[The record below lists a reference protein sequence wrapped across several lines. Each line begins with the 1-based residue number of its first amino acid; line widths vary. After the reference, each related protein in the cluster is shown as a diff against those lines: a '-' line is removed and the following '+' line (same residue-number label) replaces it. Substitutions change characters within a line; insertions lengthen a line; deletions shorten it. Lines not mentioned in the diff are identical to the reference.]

1 MDDDATTLQWMSWR
15 GGESSNA
22 QSETI
27 AFRAAP
33 WARHSAVQTPKTKV
47 CPGRSCNAQL
57 SLLSFA
63 VNSNM
68 PDGLDVYCVSCNN
81 RRREARKT
89 RFDPVVDKF
98 ELFRNR
104 MQMIDPPGARN
115 SVMDELHARID
126 ASIADAEL
134 TAGRP
139 FKLDA
144 TELSRKL
151 LMRHN
156 FICTLT
162 GCAVTP
168 ECFLL
173 HHSFRFDLID
183 VDIKGTTRHAVR
195 VTCTNTKVL

>member
-1 MDDDATTLQWMSWR
+1 MGDDATTLQWMNWR
-15 GGESSNA
+15 SGESSNT

-33 WARHSAVQTPKTKV
+33 WTRHSPGQAPRTKV

-98 ELFRNR
+98 ELFRSR
-104 MQMIDPPGARN
+104 MGDIPATRN

-134 TAGRP
+134 TAGRH

-168 ECFLL
+168 ECFLQ

-183 VDIKGTTRHAVR
+183 VDIKGTARQAVR
-195 VTCTNTKVL
+195 VACTNTKVS